1 MKYLD
6 AATILTVV
14 LSPAGLM
21 LCLAGCPRRAAPQP
35 QSLPTIQLTL
45 GNRTFTLE
53 VANTDQTRQIG
64 LMHRDSMPRDHGMLF
79 VFADEQRRAFW
90 MKNTRI
96 PLDIIYLDAAGRI
109 VAIKPM
115 QPYDLSSVS
124 SDRPAKYAIELNQGM
139 AAEAGLKAGD
149 VVTIPDTLADSA
161 DR

>member
-1 MKYLD
+1 M
-6 AATILTVV
+6 ILTV
-14 LSPAGLM
+14 LLLPAGM
-21 LCLAGCPRRAAPQP
+21 MMCVAGCPRRAAPQP
-35 QSLPTIQLTL
+35 QSLPTISITL
-45 GNRTFTLE
+45 GKRTFTLE
-53 VANTDQTRQIG
+53 VANTNRTREIG

-79 VFADEQRRAFW
+79 VFPDEQRRAFW

-139 AAEAGLKAGD
+139 AAEAGVRVGD
-149 VVTIPDTLADSA
+149 VVAIPQAVAESA
-161 DR
+161 D

>member
-6 AATILTVV
+6 TTMILTV
-14 LSPAGLM
+14 LLLPAGM
-21 LCLAGCPRRAAPQP
+21 MMCVAGCPRRAAPQP
-35 QSLPTIQLTL
+35 QSLPTISITL
-45 GNRTFTLE
+45 GKRTFTLE
-53 VANTDQTRQIG
+53 VANTNRTREIG

-79 VFADEQRRAFW
+79 VFPDEQRRAFW

-139 AAEAGLKAGD
+139 AAEAGVRVGD
-149 VVTIPDTLADSA
+149 VVAIPQAVAESA
-161 DR
+161 D